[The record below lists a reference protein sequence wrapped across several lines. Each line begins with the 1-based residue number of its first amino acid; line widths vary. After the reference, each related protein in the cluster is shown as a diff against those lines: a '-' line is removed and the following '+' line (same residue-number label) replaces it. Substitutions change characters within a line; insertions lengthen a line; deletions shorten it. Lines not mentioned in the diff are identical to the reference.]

1 MLLSLIGQLGFGQN
15 VQEKRVQV
23 RKSRC
28 RRFRHRQRPHR
39 PARRRVQHP
48 KRYLLDVG
56 CRRPVRKAASRQNC
70 AAAADHLTDV
80 NCTSEPRVP
89 AVDND
94 RVESVAVSP
103 MGLVA
108 WGCTIRS
115 GRTAPSD
122 TGRRLRKAS
131 SQWTRGR
138 PCTNNSTG
146 PLDGG
151 SPAPSSLPPP
161 SCVSRSAQRASRNWP
176 SASASRTPT

>member
-1 MLLSLIGQLGFGQN
+1 MAISFMVIAKAYPRMLLSLIGQLGFGQN

-28 RRFRHRQRPHR
+28 RRFRHRQHPHR

-48 KRYLLDVG
+48 KRYLLDIG

-70 AAAADHLTDV
+70 AAAADHLMDV
-80 NCTSEPRVP
+80 NRASEPRVP

-108 WGCTIRS
+108 WDCTIR
-115 GRTAPSD
+115 AAD
-122 TGRRLRKAS
+122 IRRSATS
-131 SQWTRGR
+131 
-138 PCTNNSTG
+138 
-146 PLDGG
+146 
-151 SPAPSSLPPP
+151 PP
-161 SCVSRSAQRASRNWP
+161 SRSKGAR
-176 SASASRTPT
+176 